1 MFAFQRETR
10 ENGMKGKSL
19 TDLRNGTGRIHGRFN
34 RQSTR
39 GLLVLYRTSVTDQCG
54 ATPGQLRANSRPT
67 PGQLRA
73 NSGRPSGS
81 NSLVI
86 VVSCV
91 CLVEGGPFLLSLA
104 LEEFTECITTVVG
117 SLVPEITEPYLHLLV
132 IRCNPFVDNETLLSA
147 TVNKHDG
154 AGQ

>member
-54 ATPGQLRANSRPT
+54 ATPGQLRANSGPT
-67 PGQLRA
+67 PGQLRSA
-73 NSGRPSGS
+73 IGFQLAGYCCILCLFSGRGS
-81 NSLVI
+81 I
-86 VVSCV
+86 
-91 CLVEGGPFLLSLA
+91 PFILGTGRIHRVHYDGRGFPGARDNGTISS
-104 LEEFTECITTVVG
+104 FVG
-117 SLVPEITEPYLHLLV
+117 HPLQPV
-132 IRCNPFVDNETLLSA
+132 R
-147 TVNKHDG
+147 
-154 AGQ
+154 